1 MFNQNKEEQT
11 NNEKIIQSI
20 KKNDFNT
27 FKDIIENK
35 NINLSSERNLFIRLI
50 ALYNRTDFF
59 FYIFNSERA
68 KEVDF
73 TSEKNYCVRYFSEN
87 GNLEVVAALL
97 TIPKID
103 TSDFRNLAIRNA
115 YSNNHHKV
123 VDLLWCS
130 HKVQESLKNDDFEL
144 YQQLF
149 HKKTIDN
156 IKNF

>member
-1 MFNQNKEEQT
+1 MFNQNKEEQ
-11 NNEKIIQSI
+11 NNNKKLTQSI
-20 KKNDFNT
+20 KENDFNT

-59 FYIFNSERA
+59 FYIFNSEKS

-73 TSEKNYCVRYFSEN
+73 TSEKNYCIRYFSEN

-115 YSNNHHKV
+115 YSNKHYEV
-123 VDLLWCS
+123 VDLLWCTN
-130 HKVQESLKNDDFEL
+130 KVQESLKNDDFNL
-144 YQQLF
+144 YQSLL
-149 HKKTIDN
+149 HKKTINN

>member
-1 MFNQNKEEQT
+1 MFNQNKEEQI
-11 NNEKIIQSI
+11 NNLKLIQSI
-20 KKNDFNT
+20 KENDFNT
-27 FKDIIENK
+27 FKNIIEYK

-59 FYIFNSERA
+59 FYIFNSEKS

-97 TIPKID
+97 TISDINP
-103 TSDFRNLAIRNA
+103 SDFRNLAIRNA
-115 YSNNHHKV
+115 YSNEHNQV
-123 VDLLWCS
+123 VDLLWS
-130 HKVQESLKNDDFEL
+130 LEKVQESLKEDDYKL
-144 YQQLF
+144 YQKLL
-149 HKKTIDN
+149 HKKTINN

>member
-1 MFNQNKEEQT
+1 MFNQNKEEQI

-27 FKDIIENK
+27 FKYIIENK

-50 ALYNRTDFF
+50 ALYNRTEFF

-73 TSEKNYCVRYFSEN
+73 TSEKNYCIRYFSEN

-115 YSNNHHKV
+115 YSNKHYEV